1 MTIVSSS
8 RRAVKANAPSDLDSD
23 FTIVACFSLLGLAV
37 SIFMVP
43 LLSGNVET
51 WLVYAG

>member
-8 RRAVKANAPSDLDSD
+8 RPAVKANAPLDSD